1 MNAKLTQF
9 PCFAYPTTQEVKL
22 GAAYLAATRGLYVNH
37 IRRMNQKP
45 SLHTLVR
52 DNSSNQEGFV
62 DARATPGYDHPRENL
77 DAYLLA
83 LFDAAVDVDRVA
95 NVKLGQAGLQMGL
108 LD

>member
-22 GAAYLAATRGLYVNH
+22 CAAYLAATLGLYVDH

-52 DNSSNQEGFV
+52 HNSANQEGFV
-62 DARATPGYDHPRENL
+62 DARATPGYDHPREIWMRTFSPSL
-77 DAYLLA
+77 MRQWTST
-83 LFDAAVDVDRVA
+83 VSPT
-95 NVKLGQAGLQMGL
+95 
-108 LD
+108 